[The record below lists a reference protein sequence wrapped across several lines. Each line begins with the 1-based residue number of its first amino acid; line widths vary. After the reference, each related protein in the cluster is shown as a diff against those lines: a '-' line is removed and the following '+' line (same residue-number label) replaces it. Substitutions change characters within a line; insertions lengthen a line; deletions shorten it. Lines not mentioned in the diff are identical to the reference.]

1 MHPKLKRCF
10 QFGQYANI
18 LFLAFAF
25 VSVLYF
31 WLIARHDCEVIA
43 LEIAA
48 YTIETGGF
56 VLMLFSL
63 LNFWKIVRHRYIMKA
78 AMLVYLIV
86 EVIIMIMDFNAESL
100 PFYQSNSMALNI
112 GHSIFSA
119 GICFTY
125 LSLEPKNTALEVSIV
140 IAVTIILMGMF
151 GTIFNLNVYISLF
164 ANSIAYVVLFS
175 ILRFL
180 HAQERI
186 MVDCH
191 GDRAREQKFKS
202 TFFDDFD
209 L

>member
-10 QFGQYANI
+10 EFGQYANI
-18 LFLAFAF
+18 LFLAFAA
-25 VSVLYF
+25 VCALYY
-31 WLIARHDCEVIA
+31 WLINRHNIEVVP

-86 EVIIMIMDFNAESL
+86 EVVIMVMDFNADKL

-119 GICFTY
+119 AICFTY
-125 LSLEPKNTALEVSIV
+125 LALEPKNTALEVAIV
-140 IAVTIILMGMF
+140 ITITIILAGMF
-151 GTIFNLNVYISLF
+151 GTIFKLNVYISLF
-164 ANSIAYVVLFS
+164 ANSIAYVVFFS

-180 HAQERI
+180 HKQERI

-191 GDRAREQKFKS
+191 GDRARVQNFKS
-202 TFFDDFD
+202 TFFDE
-209 L
+209 

>member
-18 LFLAFAF
+18 LFLVFTF
-25 VSVLYF
+25 VCLLYY
-31 WLIARHDCEVIA
+31 WLIKRYQNEVVL

-48 YTIETGGF
+48 YAIEVGGF
-56 VLMLFSL
+56 GMMLLSL
-63 LNFWKIVRHRYIMKA
+63 LYFWKIVRHRYIMKA
-78 AMLVYLIV
+78 AMLIYLIT
-86 EVIIMIMDFNAESL
+86 EVVIMIMDFNAERI

-119 GICFTY
+119 VICFTY
-125 LSLEPKNTALEVSIV
+125 LSLEPKNTALEVAIV
-140 IAVTIILMGMF
+140 LAVTIILMGMF
-151 GTIFNLNVYISLF
+151 GTIFKMNVYISLF

-180 HAQERI
+180 HSQERI
-186 MVDCH
+186 MVDCY

-202 TFFDDFD
+202 TFFDD